1 MKAKAILRNARVSPR
16 KARLVADLVRG
27 MDVDQALEV
36 LAFTQKKTAGMVR
49 KLLESAVANAE
60 QLAQGGE
67 ERLNL
72 DALYVHAITVD
83 GGPTIRR
90 FRPRAQ
96 GRATKI
102 IKRTSH
108 ITVELDER

>member
-1 MKAKAILRNARVSPR
+1 MKAKAILRNARVSPQ

-36 LAFTQKKTAGMVR
+36 LTFTRKKSAGLIR
-49 KLLESAVANAE
+49 KLVESAMANAE
-60 QLAQGGE
+60 HESGLTGDD
-67 ERLNL
+67 L
-72 DALYVHAITVD
+72 DVDILFVSSISVD
-83 GGPTIRR
+83 GGAVLKRW
-90 FRPRAQ
+90 RPRAQ
-96 GRATKI
+96 GRATRV